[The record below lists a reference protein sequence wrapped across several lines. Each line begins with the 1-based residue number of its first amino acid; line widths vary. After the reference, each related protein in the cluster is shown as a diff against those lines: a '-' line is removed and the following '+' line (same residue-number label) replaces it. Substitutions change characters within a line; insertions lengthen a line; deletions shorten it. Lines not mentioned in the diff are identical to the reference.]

1 MEMDRLG
8 RGEMIAGISG
18 LALLIIAVFIDWFSL
33 EGFGGTGFE
42 FAGFIRDLVL
52 FLTIV
57 GGIGIAVLAAMS
69 QSVNSPVAPS
79 ALVAGIAILNTILIL
94 IWVIDPPDAGGFGF
108 EISVDRSLGLW
119 LGLIA
124 SGGVAYGGW
133 VAMQEEGASYGGGGG
148 SVAAGGGPP
157 AAGGG
162 PSAGGG
168 GPSTP
173 GGGPPSGGGDPAPE
187 RPSAPEPPESS
198 PPPPPGG

>member
-18 LALLIIAVFIDWFSL
+18 LALLIFAVFLDWFSL

-42 FAGFIRDLVL
+42 FSGWFRDLVM

-79 ALVAGIAILNTILIL
+79 SLVAGIAILNTILIL

-108 EISVDRSLGLW
+108 EISVDRDLGLW

-124 SGGVAYGGW
+124 SGGVAYGAW
-133 VAMQEEGASYGGGGG
+133 TTMQDEGAPYGGGGG
-148 SVAAGGGPP
+148 AAAGGGGSATPP
-157 AAGGG
+157 
-162 PSAGGG
+162 
-168 GPSTP
+168 
-173 GGGPPSGGGDPAPE
+173 PE
-187 RPSAPEPPESS
+187 RPAAPEPPESS
-198 PPPPPGG
+198 PPPPPAG